1 MVYSIIKRFLD
12 LLFVLILSP
21 FILILILLISILV
34 LFFLGYPI
42 FFYQSRIGIKGKEF
56 YIIKFRTMLNLRDE
70 SGNLLPDV
78 NRLTR
83 FGKFLRKSS
92 LDEIPCLINVFK
104 GDMSLVGPR
113 PFISKYRKLYNSAQF
128 RRHDVIPGIT
138 GWAQINGR
146 NAISWDEKF
155 QLDLFY
161 VDNRSFFL
169 DLTILWK
176 TLIKVLGQDDI
187 NANDA
192 TTMPEFTGSENIL
205 TQ

>member
-1 MVYSIIKRFLD
+1 MVYSIIKIFLD
-12 LLFVLILSP
+12 LLFVLILSTI
-21 FILILILLISILV
+21 ILILMLLISILV

-56 YIIKFRTMLNLRDE
+56 YIIKFRTMLNLRDQ

-146 NAISWDEKF
+146 DEISLEEKVNF
-155 QLDLFY
+155 EKEYQERKSTWFDIKII
-161 VDNRSFFL
+161 V
-169 DLTILWK
+169 LTF
-176 TLIKVLGQDDI
+176 TSVLKSDGVKH
-187 NANDA
+187 
-192 TTMPEFTGSENIL
+192 
-205 TQ
+205 